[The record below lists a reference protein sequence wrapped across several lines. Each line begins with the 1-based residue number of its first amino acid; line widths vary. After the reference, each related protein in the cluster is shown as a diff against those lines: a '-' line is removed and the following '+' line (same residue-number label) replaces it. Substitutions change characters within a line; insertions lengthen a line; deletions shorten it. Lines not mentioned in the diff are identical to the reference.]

1 MAVDLGNRIVVL
13 IDMDCFFCQVETRL
27 KPEYAGKPLAVV
39 QYNLW
44 RTGGIIA
51 VNYEAREFGV
61 TRHMRGEEAREKCPH
76 IILAVVPGSRG
87 KADTSRYRSA
97 GREVIDVLK
106 KHCTMVER
114 ASVDEAYLDIT
125 QIVDD
130 QLAKKEFD
138 PAVVEELKTTYVIGH
153 SECNVNNEEQR
164 RKGLEEWI
172 AEAAEDIQIQR
183 LAIAG
188 RFVEFL
194 RQEIKETTTFNC
206 SAGIS
211 FNKILAKLACGL
223 HKPQK
228 QTILPA
234 SSVSKLFGSLPVK
247 KVRNL
252 GGKLGDMVIDALGC
266 HVMSDLLQYSLQ
278 DLQSRFD
285 RKTGHW
291 LYHIA
296 RGIDNEP
303 VTPRLVSKSIGACK
317 RFPGKQTIV
326 KVETLRHWLGELSSE
341 ISERLEQDFEE
352 NERKATSLTVSF
364 HYIQNKKVI
373 SQSRAFA
380 LTTYKQE
387 KIAEMSINAVLK
399 VTQDLP
405 ISFLGVSAG
414 KFIKSRGSENLKKF
428 FKPSSSLNNLQG
440 SEKED
445 VNNFIDEH
453 VELIKKLKTQITN
466 SNSSNE
472 NNSETS
478 KNVSIPIEQS
488 SNSQFC
494 STSLKINDKFSPC
507 NKLQKSLQHNKF
519 KQSFFIN
526 VLKENKLKNHKCDD
540 DGPMK
545 GKDKKDKRVENETE
559 DEKEKRAGDGK
570 KNKREN
576 EEEKQREYKKV
587 KIGEDEKVIKG
598 EDEKGKKRKDEKGKK
613 GKDEKGKKGEDEKGK
628 DILLEC
634 NTNFFADKYESATV
648 FNETVMEKKNEPK
661 SNISFFVSNNAML
674 KLQEIF
680 PDLDDIDLDV
690 LHMLPMQLQD
700 EAKKFL
706 KVKGIKNLSEDIN
719 ILKQKLSNSKACE
732 KQEVKLVA
740 KSGRGRPPKCKLV
753 VSNYSNPQTDI
764 QHFFIKTGTNNK
776 AENFKK
782 CLQCHQLILTNKFE
796 EHNDYH
802 VAQNVQLEMNSLLA
816 SDERRK
822 RKLSDETFDQ
832 FS

>member
-44 RTGGIIA
+44 GTGGEMSSHYFGCRTG
-51 VNYEAREFGV
+51 F
-61 TRHMRGEEAREKCPH
+61 TWKSRHVEVKNIQICC
-76 IILAVVPGSRG
+76 IILVIINAISCR
-87 KADTSRYRSA
+87 RYRSA

-278 DLQSRFD
+278 DLQSQFD

-373 SQSRAFA
+373 SQSRGFA

-399 VTQDLP
+399 VTQHLP

-453 VELIKKLKTQITN
+453 VELIKKLKSQITN

-472 NNSETS
+472 NNSETL

-488 SNSQFC
+488 SNSQSC

-507 NKLQKSLQHNKF
+507 SKLQKSLQREKF

-540 DGPMK
+540 DGPIE
-545 GKDKKDKRVENETE
+545 GKDKRDKR
-559 DEKEKRAGDGK
+559 
-570 KNKREN
+570 
-576 EEEKQREYKKV
+576 
-587 KIGEDEKVIKG
+587 
-598 EDEKGKKRKDEKGKK
+598 
-613 GKDEKGKKGEDEKGK
+613 
-628 DILLEC
+628 
-634 NTNFFADKYESATV
+634 
-648 FNETVMEKKNEPK
+648 
-661 SNISFFVSNNAML
+661 
-674 KLQEIF
+674 
-680 PDLDDIDLDV
+680 
-690 LHMLPMQLQD
+690 
-700 EAKKFL
+700 
-706 KVKGIKNLSEDIN
+706 
-719 ILKQKLSNSKACE
+719 
-732 KQEVKLVA
+732 
-740 KSGRGRPPKCKLV
+740 
-753 VSNYSNPQTDI
+753 
-764 QHFFIKTGTNNK
+764 TGTNNK
-776 AENFKK
+776 GENFKK
-782 CLQCHQLILTNKFE
+782 CLQCHQLISTNKFE

-802 VAQNVQLEMNSLLA
+802 MAQNVQLEMNSLPA
-816 SDERRK
+816 SEERKK
-822 RKLSDETFDQ
+822 RKLSDETLDQ

>member
-494 STSLKINDKFSPC
+494 STSLKINDKFSP
-507 NKLQKSLQHNKF
+507 
-519 KQSFFIN
+519 
-526 VLKENKLKNHKCDD
+526 
-540 DGPMK
+540 
-545 GKDKKDKRVENETE
+545 
-559 DEKEKRAGDGK
+559 
-570 KNKREN
+570 
-576 EEEKQREYKKV
+576 Y
-587 KIGEDEKVIKG
+587 
-598 EDEKGKKRKDEKGKK
+598 
-613 GKDEKGKKGEDEKGK
+613 
-628 DILLEC
+628 
-634 NTNFFADKYESATV
+634 KYESATV

-706 KVKGIKNLSEDIN
+706 KV
-719 ILKQKLSNSKACE
+719 KACE

>member
-252 GGKLGDMVIDALGC
+252 GGKLGDMVLDALGC

-414 KFIKSRGSENLKKF
+414 KFIKSRGSENLKNF
-428 FKPSSSLNNLQG
+428 FKP
-440 SEKED
+440 K
-445 VNNFIDEH
+445 
-453 VELIKKLKTQITN
+453 LIKKLKTQITN
-466 SNSSNE
+466 SNNSNE

-478 KNVSIPIEQS
+478 KNISIPIEQS

-494 STSLKINDKFSPC
+494 STSLKKNDKFSPC
-507 NKLQKSLQHNKF
+507 SKLQKSLQHEKF
-519 KQSFFIN
+519 KQSFFIT

-540 DGPMK
+540 DGPMT
-545 GKDKKDKRVENETE
+545 GKDKKDKRVENEIE

-570 KNKREN
+570 KKKREN
-576 EEEKQREYKKV
+576 EEEKQREDK
-587 KIGEDEKVIKG
+587 
-598 EDEKGKKRKDEKGKK
+598 
-613 GKDEKGKKGEDEKGK
+613 KGKKGEDEKGK

-634 NTNFFADKYESATV
+634 NTNFFADKYESATE

-680 PDLDDIDLDV
+680 PDLNDIDLDV

-706 KVKGIKNLSEDIN
+706 KVKGIKNVSEDIN
-719 ILKQKLSNSKACE
+719 ILKQKRSNSKACE

-802 VAQNVQLEMNSLLA
+802 VAQNVQLEMNSLPA

-822 RKLSDETFDQ
+822 RKLSDETLDQ